1 MNPKKVNWLFL
12 TTLLVEAAVMA
23 FMYLCSD
30 ISLGIIESL
39 LLSQLIVLVPAVLFL
54 FGTRTDPGRLIA
66 HNRPKFTTAL
76 LVVVFTFLCMPAI
89 IAVNAFSM
97 LFVDNEV
104 AGLQSYMLSVPWW
117 QILLMVGI
125 IGPVSEEFVFRG
137 VIYHGYKTSQRFVGS
152 MLLSALLF
160 GLTHLNFN
168 QMSYAVLVGIVSVL
182 LLEGSGS
189 IFYSMLFH
197 ICINTTNVVQML
209 VQKAQGTIMSQEES
223 MAYIERTMQMPYKQ
237 ALAVSVSVYA
247 VIAAGATALAGC
259 LLYLIV
265 KKRKQS
271 AAYAATAA
279 WKYGREKDKTD
290 FCSAGHFC
298 CALPAIYDSRCILG
312 LKVKLI

>member
-54 FGTRTDPGRLIA
+54 LGTRTDPGRLIA
-66 HNRPKFTTAL
+66 HNRPKFTTTL

-168 QMSYAVLVGIVSVL
+168 QMSYAVLVGVVSVL

-209 VQKAQGTIMSQEES
+209 VQKAQGSIMSQEES
-223 MAYIERTMQMPYKQ
+223 MAYIEQTMHMPYKQ

-247 VIAAGATALAGC
+247 VIAAGAAALAGC
-259 LLYLIV
+259 LFYLIV
-265 KKRKQS
+265 KKENRVQHMQQLLHGN
-271 AAYAATAA
+271 T
-279 WKYGREKDKTD
+279 GEKKT
-290 FCSAGHFC
+290 
-298 CALPAIYDSRCILG
+298 
-312 LKVKLI
+312 KLISVPLIISVVLCLLYMTADVFWG

>member
-30 ISLGIIESL
+30 ISLGVIESL
-39 LLSQLIVLVPAVLFL
+39 LLSQLIVLVPTALFL

-66 HNRPKFTTAL
+66 HNRPKFTTTL

-223 MAYIERTMQMPYKQ
+223 MAYIEQTMHMPYKQ

-247 VIAAGATALAGC
+247 VIAAGAAALAGC

-265 KKRKQS
+265 KKENRVQHMQQLLHGN
-271 AAYAATAA
+271 T
-279 WKYGREKDKTD
+279 GEKRT
-290 FCSAGHFC
+290 
-298 CALPAIYDSRCILG
+298 
-312 LKVKLI
+312 KLISVPLVISVVLCLLYMTADVFWG

>member
-1 MNPKKVNWLFL
+1 
-12 TTLLVEAAVMA
+12 
-23 FMYLCSD
+23 MYLCSD

-265 KKRKQS
+265 KKENRVQHMQQLLHGN
-271 AAYAATAA
+271 T
-279 WKYGREKDKTD
+279 GEKRT
-290 FCSAGHFC
+290 
-298 CALPAIYDSRCILG
+298 
-312 LKVKLI
+312 KLISVPLVISVVLCLLYMTADVFWG

>member
-30 ISLGIIESL
+30 ISLGIIGSL

-66 HNRPKFTTAL
+66 HNRPKFTTTL

-137 VIYHGYKTSQRFVGS
+137 VIYHGYKTSQRFIGS

-247 VIAAGATALAGC
+247 VIAAGAAALAGC

-265 KKRKQS
+265 KKENRVQHMQQLLHGN
-271 AAYAATAA
+271 T
-279 WKYGREKDKTD
+279 GEKRT
-290 FCSAGHFC
+290 
-298 CALPAIYDSRCILG
+298 
-312 LKVKLI
+312 KLISVPLVISVVLCLLYMTADVFWG

>member
-54 FGTRTDPGRLIA
+54 LGTRTDPGRLIA
-66 HNRPKFTTAL
+66 HNRPKFTTTL

-160 GLTHLNFN
+160 GFTHLNFN

-247 VIAAGATALAGC
+247 VIAAGAAALAGC

-265 KKRKQS
+265 KKENRVQHMQQLLHGN
-271 AAYAATAA
+271 T
-279 WKYGREKDKTD
+279 GEKRT
-290 FCSAGHFC
+290 
-298 CALPAIYDSRCILG
+298 
-312 LKVKLI
+312 KLISVPLVISVVLCLLYMTADVFWG

>member
-39 LLSQLIVLVPAVLFL
+39 LLSQLIVLVPVVLFL

-66 HNRPKFTTAL
+66 HNRPKFTTTL

-265 KKRKQS
+265 KKENRVQHMQQLLHGN
-271 AAYAATAA
+271 T
-279 WKYGREKDKTD
+279 GEKRT
-290 FCSAGHFC
+290 
-298 CALPAIYDSRCILG
+298 
-312 LKVKLI
+312 KLISVPLVISVVLCLLYMTADVFWG

>member
-265 KKRKQS
+265 KKENRGQHMQQLLHGN
-271 AAYAATAA
+271 T
-279 WKYGREKDKTD
+279 GEKRT
-290 FCSAGHFC
+290 
-298 CALPAIYDSRCILG
+298 
-312 LKVKLI
+312 KLISVPLVISVVLCLLYMTADVFWG

>member
-66 HNRPKFTTAL
+66 HNRPKFTTTL

-137 VIYHGYKTSQRFVGS
+137 VIYHGYKTSQRIVGS

-247 VIAAGATALAGC
+247 VIAAGAAALAGC

-265 KKRKQS
+265 KKENRVQHMQQLLHGN
-271 AAYAATAA
+271 T
-279 WKYGREKDKTD
+279 GEKRT
-290 FCSAGHFC
+290 
-298 CALPAIYDSRCILG
+298 
-312 LKVKLI
+312 KLISVPLVISVVLCLLYMTADVFWG

>member
-39 LLSQLIVLVPAVLFL
+39 LLSQLIVLVPTALFL

-66 HNRPKFTTAL
+66 HNRPKFTTTL

-247 VIAAGATALAGC
+247 VIAAGAAALAGC

-265 KKRKQS
+265 KKENRVQHMQQLLHGN
-271 AAYAATAA
+271 T
-279 WKYGREKDKTD
+279 GEKRT
-290 FCSAGHFC
+290 
-298 CALPAIYDSRCILG
+298 
-312 LKVKLI
+312 KLISVPLVISVVLCLLYMTADVFWG

>member
-66 HNRPKFTTAL
+66 HNRPKFTTTL

-265 KKRKQS
+265 KKENRVQHMHQLLHGN
-271 AAYAATAA
+271 T
-279 WKYGREKDKTD
+279 GEKRT
-290 FCSAGHFC
+290 
-298 CALPAIYDSRCILG
+298 
-312 LKVKLI
+312 KLISVPLVISVVLCLLYMTADVFWG

>member
-39 LLSQLIVLVPAVLFL
+39 LLSQLIVLVPTALFL

-66 HNRPKFTTAL
+66 HNRPKFTTTL

-117 QILLMVGI
+117 QILLVVGI

-223 MAYIERTMQMPYKQ
+223 MAYIEQTMHMPYKQ

-247 VIAAGATALAGC
+247 VIAAGAAALAGC
-259 LLYLIV
+259 LFYLIV
-265 KKRKQS
+265 KKENRVQHMQQLLHGN
-271 AAYAATAA
+271 T
-279 WKYGREKDKTD
+279 GEKKT
-290 FCSAGHFC
+290 
-298 CALPAIYDSRCILG
+298 
-312 LKVKLI
+312 KLISVPLVISVVLCLLYMTADVFWG

>member
-30 ISLGIIESL
+30 ISLGIIGSL
-39 LLSQLIVLVPAVLFL
+39 LLSLLIVLVPAVLFL

-66 HNRPKFTTAL
+66 HNRPKFTTTL

-247 VIAAGATALAGC
+247 VIAAGAAALAGC

-265 KKRKQS
+265 KKENRVQHMQQLLHGN
-271 AAYAATAA
+271 T
-279 WKYGREKDKTD
+279 GEKR
-290 FCSAGHFC
+290 A
-298 CALPAIYDSRCILG
+298 
-312 LKVKLI
+312 KLISVPLVISVALCLLYMTADVFWG

>member
-54 FGTRTDPGRLIA
+54 LGTRTDPGRLIA
-66 HNRPKFTTAL
+66 HNRPKFTTTL

-137 VIYHGYKTSQRFVGS
+137 VIYHGYKTCQRFVGS

-265 KKRKQS
+265 KKENRVQHMQQLLHGN
-271 AAYAATAA
+271 T
-279 WKYGREKDKTD
+279 GEKRT
-290 FCSAGHFC
+290 
-298 CALPAIYDSRCILG
+298 
-312 LKVKLI
+312 KLISVPLVISVVLCLLYMTADVFWG

>member
-54 FGTRTDPGRLIA
+54 FGTRTDPSRLIA

-265 KKRKQS
+265 KKENRVQHMQQLLHGN
-271 AAYAATAA
+271 T
-279 WKYGREKDKTD
+279 GEKRT
-290 FCSAGHFC
+290 
-298 CALPAIYDSRCILG
+298 
-312 LKVKLI
+312 KLISVPLVISVVLCLLYMTADVFWG

>member
-54 FGTRTDPGRLIA
+54 FGTKTDPGRLIA

-97 LFVDNEV
+97 LFVDNAV

-265 KKRKQS
+265 KKENRVQHMQQLLHGN
-271 AAYAATAA
+271 T
-279 WKYGREKDKTD
+279 GEKRT
-290 FCSAGHFC
+290 
-298 CALPAIYDSRCILG
+298 
-312 LKVKLI
+312 KLISVPLVISVVLCLLYMTADVFWG

>member
-66 HNRPKFTTAL
+66 HNRPKFTTTL

-237 ALAVSVSVYA
+237 VLAVSVSVYA
-247 VIAAGATALAGC
+247 VIAAGAAALAGC

-265 KKRKQS
+265 KKENRVQHMQQLLHGN
-271 AAYAATAA
+271 T
-279 WKYGREKDKTD
+279 GEKRT
-290 FCSAGHFC
+290 
-298 CALPAIYDSRCILG
+298 
-312 LKVKLI
+312 KLISVPLVISVVLCLLYMTADVFWG

>member
-12 TTLLVEAAVMA
+12 TTLLVEAAIMA

-30 ISLGIIESL
+30 ILLGIIESL

-66 HNRPKFTTAL
+66 HNRPKFTTTL

-247 VIAAGATALAGC
+247 VIAAGAAALAGC

-265 KKRKQS
+265 KKENRVQHMQQLLHG
-271 AAYAATAA
+271 YT
-279 WKYGREKDKTD
+279 GEKRT
-290 FCSAGHFC
+290 
-298 CALPAIYDSRCILG
+298 
-312 LKVKLI
+312 KLISVPLVISVVLCLLYMTADVFWG

>member
-54 FGTRTDPGRLIA
+54 FGTKTDPGRLIA
-66 HNRPKFTTAL
+66 HNRPKFATAL

-265 KKRKQS
+265 KKENRVQHMQQLLHGN
-271 AAYAATAA
+271 T
-279 WKYGREKDKTD
+279 GEKRT
-290 FCSAGHFC
+290 
-298 CALPAIYDSRCILG
+298 
-312 LKVKLI
+312 KLISVPLVISVVLCLLYMTADVFWG

>member
-54 FGTRTDPGRLIA
+54 FGTKTDPGRLIA

-265 KKRKQS
+265 KKENRVQHMQQLLHGN
-271 AAYAATAA
+271 T
-279 WKYGREKDKTD
+279 GEKMT
-290 FCSAGHFC
+290 
-298 CALPAIYDSRCILG
+298 
-312 LKVKLI
+312 KLISVPLVISVVLCLLYMTADVFWG

>member
-12 TTLLVEAAVMA
+12 TTLLVEAAVMV

-66 HNRPKFTTAL
+66 HNRPKFTTTL

-247 VIAAGATALAGC
+247 VIAAGAAALAGC

-265 KKRKQS
+265 KKENRVQHMQQLLHGN
-271 AAYAATAA
+271 T
-279 WKYGREKDKTD
+279 GEKRT
-290 FCSAGHFC
+290 
-298 CALPAIYDSRCILG
+298 
-312 LKVKLI
+312 KLISVPLVISVVLCLLYMTADVFWG

>member
-39 LLSQLIVLVPAVLFL
+39 LLSQLIVLVPTVLFL
-54 FGTRTDPGRLIA
+54 LGTRSDPGRLIA
-66 HNRPKFTTAL
+66 HNRPKFTTTL

-223 MAYIERTMQMPYKQ
+223 MAYIEQTMHMPYKQ

-247 VIAAGATALAGC
+247 VIAAGAAALAGC

-265 KKRKQS
+265 KKENRVQHMQQLLHGN
-271 AAYAATAA
+271 T
-279 WKYGREKDKTD
+279 GEKRT
-290 FCSAGHFC
+290 
-298 CALPAIYDSRCILG
+298 
-312 LKVKLI
+312 KLISVPLVISVVLCLLYMTADVFWG

>member
-12 TTLLVEAAVMA
+12 TTLLVEAAVMVL
-23 FMYLCSD
+23 MYLCSD

-39 LLSQLIVLVPAVLFL
+39 LLSQLIVLVPTALFL

-66 HNRPKFTTAL
+66 HNRPKFTTTL

-223 MAYIERTMQMPYKQ
+223 MAYIEQTMHMPYKQ

-247 VIAAGATALAGC
+247 VIAAGAAALAGC
-259 LLYLIV
+259 LFYLIV
-265 KKRKQS
+265 KKENRVQHMQQLLHGN
-271 AAYAATAA
+271 T
-279 WKYGREKDKTD
+279 GEKKT
-290 FCSAGHFC
+290 
-298 CALPAIYDSRCILG
+298 
-312 LKVKLI
+312 KLISVPLVISVVLCLLYMTADVFWG

>member
-54 FGTRTDPGRLIA
+54 LGTRTDPGRLIA
-66 HNRPKFTTAL
+66 HNRPKFTTTL

-247 VIAAGATALAGC
+247 VIAAGAAALAGC

-265 KKRKQS
+265 KKENRVQHMQQLLHGN
-271 AAYAATAA
+271 T
-279 WKYGREKDKTD
+279 GEKRT
-290 FCSAGHFC
+290 
-298 CALPAIYDSRCILG
+298 
-312 LKVKLI
+312 KLISVPLVISVVLCLLYMTADVFWG

>member
-39 LLSQLIVLVPAVLFL
+39 LLSQLIVLVPTVLFL
-54 FGTRTDPGRLIA
+54 LGTRTDPGRLIA
-66 HNRPKFTTAL
+66 HNRPKFTTTL

-89 IAVNAFSM
+89 MAVNAFSM

-223 MAYIERTMQMPYKQ
+223 MAYIEQTMHMPYKQ

-247 VIAAGATALAGC
+247 VIAAGAAALAGC

-265 KKRKQS
+265 KKENRVQHMQQLLHGN
-271 AAYAATAA
+271 T
-279 WKYGREKDKTD
+279 GEKRT
-290 FCSAGHFC
+290 
-298 CALPAIYDSRCILG
+298 
-312 LKVKLI
+312 KLISVPLVISVVLCLLYMTADVFWG

>member
-66 HNRPKFTTAL
+66 HNRPKFTTTL

-137 VIYHGYKTSQRFVGS
+137 VIYHGYKTSHRFVGS

-189 IFYSMLFH
+189 IIYSMLFH
-197 ICINTTNVVQML
+197 ICINTINVVQML

-247 VIAAGATALAGC
+247 VIAAGAAALAGC

-265 KKRKQS
+265 KKENRVQHMQQLLHGN
-271 AAYAATAA
+271 T
-279 WKYGREKDKTD
+279 GEKRT
-290 FCSAGHFC
+290 
-298 CALPAIYDSRCILG
+298 
-312 LKVKLI
+312 KLISVPLVISVVLCLLYMTADVFWG

>member
-66 HNRPKFTTAL
+66 HNRPKFTTTL

-223 MAYIERTMQMPYKQ
+223 MAYIEQTMHMPYKQ

-247 VIAAGATALAGC
+247 VIAAGAAALAGC

-265 KKRKQS
+265 KKENRVQHMLQLLHGNTGEKRTNLIS
-271 AAYAATAA
+271 VPLVISVVLCLLYMTADVF
-279 WKYGREKDKTD
+279 WG
-290 FCSAGHFC
+290 
-298 CALPAIYDSRCILG
+298 
-312 LKVKLI
+312 

>member
-168 QMSYAVLVGIVSVL
+168 QMSYAGLVGIVSVL

-265 KKRKQS
+265 KKENRVQHMQQLLHGN
-271 AAYAATAA
+271 T
-279 WKYGREKDKTD
+279 GEKRT
-290 FCSAGHFC
+290 
-298 CALPAIYDSRCILG
+298 
-312 LKVKLI
+312 KLISVPLVISVVLCLLYMTADVFWG

>member
-247 VIAAGATALAGC
+247 VIAAGAAALAGC

-265 KKRKQS
+265 KKENRVQHMQQLLHGN
-271 AAYAATAA
+271 T
-279 WKYGREKDKTD
+279 GEKRT
-290 FCSAGHFC
+290 
-298 CALPAIYDSRCILG
+298 
-312 LKVKLI
+312 KLISVPLVISVALCLLYMTADVFWG

>member
-223 MAYIERTMQMPYKQ
+223 MAYIEQTMQMPYKQ

-247 VIAAGATALAGC
+247 VIAAGAAALAGC

-265 KKRKQS
+265 KKENRVQHMQQLLHGN
-271 AAYAATAA
+271 T
-279 WKYGREKDKTD
+279 GEKRT
-290 FCSAGHFC
+290 
-298 CALPAIYDSRCILG
+298 
-312 LKVKLI
+312 KLISVPLVISVVLCLLYMTADVFWG

>member
-30 ISLGIIESL
+30 ISPGIIESL

-66 HNRPKFTTAL
+66 HNRPKFTTTL

-247 VIAAGATALAGC
+247 VIAAGAAALAGC

-265 KKRKQS
+265 KKENRVQHMQQLLHGN
-271 AAYAATAA
+271 T
-279 WKYGREKDKTD
+279 GEKRT
-290 FCSAGHFC
+290 
-298 CALPAIYDSRCILG
+298 
-312 LKVKLI
+312 KLISVPLVISVVLCLLYMTADVFWG

>member
-54 FGTRTDPGRLIA
+54 FGTKTDPGRLIA

-76 LVVVFTFLCMPAI
+76 LVVVFTLLCMPAI

-265 KKRKQS
+265 KKENRVQHMQQLLHGN
-271 AAYAATAA
+271 T
-279 WKYGREKDKTD
+279 GEKRT
-290 FCSAGHFC
+290 
-298 CALPAIYDSRCILG
+298 
-312 LKVKLI
+312 KLISVPLVISVVLCLLYMTADVFWG

>member
-54 FGTRTDPGRLIA
+54 FGTKTDPGRLIA

-104 AGLQSYMLSVPWW
+104 TGLQSYMLSVPWW

-265 KKRKQS
+265 KKENRVQHMQQLLHGN
-271 AAYAATAA
+271 T
-279 WKYGREKDKTD
+279 GEKRT
-290 FCSAGHFC
+290 
-298 CALPAIYDSRCILG
+298 
-312 LKVKLI
+312 KLISVPLVISVVLCLLYMTADVFWG

>member
-1 MNPKKVNWLFL
+1 MNSKKVNWLFL

-66 HNRPKFTTAL
+66 HNRPKFTTTL

-247 VIAAGATALAGC
+247 VIAAGAAALAGC

-265 KKRKQS
+265 KKENRVQHMQQLLHGN
-271 AAYAATAA
+271 T
-279 WKYGREKDKTD
+279 GEKRT
-290 FCSAGHFC
+290 
-298 CALPAIYDSRCILG
+298 
-312 LKVKLI
+312 KLISVPLVISVVLCLLYMTADVFWG

>member
-1 MNPKKVNWLFL
+1 MNPKKVNGLFL

-66 HNRPKFTTAL
+66 HNRPKFTTTL

-265 KKRKQS
+265 KKENRVQHMQQLLHGN
-271 AAYAATAA
+271 T
-279 WKYGREKDKTD
+279 GEKRT
-290 FCSAGHFC
+290 
-298 CALPAIYDSRCILG
+298 
-312 LKVKLI
+312 KLISVPLVISVVLCLLYMTADVFWG

>member
-54 FGTRTDPGRLIA
+54 FGTKTDPGRLIA

-197 ICINTTNVVQML
+197 ICINATNVVQML

-265 KKRKQS
+265 KKENRVQHMQQLLHGN
-271 AAYAATAA
+271 T
-279 WKYGREKDKTD
+279 GEKRT
-290 FCSAGHFC
+290 
-298 CALPAIYDSRCILG
+298 
-312 LKVKLI
+312 KLISVPLVISVVLCLLYMTADVFWG

>member
-66 HNRPKFTTAL
+66 HNRPKFTTTL

-237 ALAVSVSVYA
+237 ALAVSVSAYA
-247 VIAAGATALAGC
+247 VIAAGAAALAGC

-265 KKRKQS
+265 KKENRVQHMQQLLHGN
-271 AAYAATAA
+271 T
-279 WKYGREKDKTD
+279 GEKRT
-290 FCSAGHFC
+290 
-298 CALPAIYDSRCILG
+298 
-312 LKVKLI
+312 KLISVPLVISVVLCLLYMTADVFWG

>member
-1 MNPKKVNWLFL
+1 
-12 TTLLVEAAVMA
+12 
-23 FMYLCSD
+23 
-30 ISLGIIESL
+30 
-39 LLSQLIVLVPAVLFL
+39 
-54 FGTRTDPGRLIA
+54 
-66 HNRPKFTTAL
+66 
-76 LVVVFTFLCMPAI
+76 
-89 IAVNAFSM
+89 
-97 LFVDNEV
+97 
-104 AGLQSYMLSVPWW
+104 
-117 QILLMVGI
+117 MVGI

-247 VIAAGATALAGC
+247 VIAAGAAALAGC

-265 KKRKQS
+265 KKENRVQHMQQLLHGN
-271 AAYAATAA
+271 T
-279 WKYGREKDKTD
+279 GEKRT
-290 FCSAGHFC
+290 
-298 CALPAIYDSRCILG
+298 
-312 LKVKLI
+312 KLISVPLVISVVLCLLYMTADVFWG

>member
-54 FGTRTDPGRLIA
+54 FGTKTDPGRLIA
-66 HNRPKFTTAL
+66 HNRPKFTTTL

-117 QILLMVGI
+117 QILLMAGI

-247 VIAAGATALAGC
+247 VIAAGAAALAGC

-265 KKRKQS
+265 KKENRVQHMQQLLHGN
-271 AAYAATAA
+271 T
-279 WKYGREKDKTD
+279 GEKRT
-290 FCSAGHFC
+290 
-298 CALPAIYDSRCILG
+298 
-312 LKVKLI
+312 KLISVPLVISVVLCLLYMTADVFWG